1 MKKLGVLITVVL
13 VAAASRSY
21 AQELILTN
29 PIDVDR
35 VQEVIELPLQQVLDH
50 LHLAPAQ
57 AGAIVAEDA
66 ATHARGPGIGQIA
79 RSSKL
84 DATPDQLLLLVH
96 LTAKGRER
104 IRFRVDANAAKIDP
118 LVFGR
123 EAPERKDDFA
133 WENQDVAYR
142 VYGPALEATGE
153 ITSGIDVWS
162 KRIPNFVI
170 DSFYK
175 RDAEGARTHN
185 PALSYHKDN
194 GVGLDSY
201 EVGKSRGCTAG
212 RLFFADG
219 KLMVSK
225 NYTKLH
231 MLSDGPIRFAFEVTY
246 APWVANGVTV
256 TETKRI
262 TLDAGTHMNRIES
275 TYTFDGGQTLD
286 LAAAIASCT
295 KERARSSLSMAVAIS
310 PPSGIRRS
318 LASAGRIST
327 GLVADPQQHAKTIS
341 AARPCAAGLHAP
353 LRRALPR
360 IWPAPAGRRPI
371 CLRLPIG
378 DNYLKLE
385 LEMLEHPI
393 AARSG
398 RSDESDLGGW
408 RRTQSGFYPVDGA
421 PEFVD
426 GLEKVLGRPIA
437 RRAPGR
443 KPAGNDHN
451 QLRLL

>member
-66 ATHARGPGIGQIA
+66 ATHARIPDQIA
-79 RSSKL
+79 SSKL

-201 EVGKSRGCTAG
+201 EVGKSRGCGGTAV
-212 RLFFADG
+212 FADG

-286 LAAAIASCT
+286 LAAAIAVHEGASAEFPVDGSIASVWDT
-295 KERARSSLSMAVAIS
+295 
-310 PPSGIRRS
+310 PQ

-341 AARPCAAGLHAP
+341 AAGHALLVFTRHSGEPFTYLAGSGWSKADMPTAAD
-353 LRRALPR
+353 
-360 IWPAPAGRRPI
+360 WN
-371 CLRLPIG
+371 
-378 DNYLKLE
+378 NYLKLE

-393 AARSG
+393 AALWSKR
-398 RSDESDLGGW
+398 
-408 RRTQSGFYPVDGA
+408 
-421 PEFVD
+421 
-426 GLEKVLGRPIA
+426 
-437 RRAPGR
+437 
-443 KPAGNDHN
+443 
-451 QLRLL
+451 